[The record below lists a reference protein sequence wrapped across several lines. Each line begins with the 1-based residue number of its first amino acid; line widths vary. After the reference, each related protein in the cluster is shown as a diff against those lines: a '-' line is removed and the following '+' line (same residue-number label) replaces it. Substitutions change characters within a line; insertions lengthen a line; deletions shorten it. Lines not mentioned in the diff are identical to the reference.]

1 MATAANIILTAF
13 QKIGVYSPTVAQQT
27 SALASLNNMI
37 SSWGAEL
44 RNHKLSREYKALTAG
59 TAEYTVGSGGDW
71 DTTRPVKL
79 ESAYL
84 RDSNNYDWP
93 LEIINAKQYN
103 SHYCKSL
110 EGRPERIYF
119 VPEYPLAKIIFD
131 YEPDTTYTVYCD
143 FIRSLSEFTAT
154 TDTVSLPNEY
164 KEALVYNLSVSLGED
179 WEKQVSKSVQDRAKE
194 TKLVIDR
201 LDAANRPPTKA
212 RFDMMMGSNYNIET
226 DQ

>member
-1 MATAANIILTAF
+1 MATAADIINAALR
-13 QKIGVYSPTVAQQT
+13 KISVGNPTVAQQAT
-27 SALASLNNMI
+27 ALTALNNMV

-164 KEALVYNLSVSLGED
+164 KEALVYNLAVSLGED
-179 WEKQVSKSVQDRAKE
+179 WGRTVPPTVMRRAAE
-194 TKLVIDR
+194 TKNIIDA
-201 LDAANRPPTKA
+201 LNAANRTPQKA
-212 RFDMMMGSNYNIET
+212 RFDISARSAYNINT